1 MNLASVRMGCG
12 MPRYETGFQSDIT
25 GMLFICRESQH
36 ILLSNCLLVNSDH
49 NSCTCTICVH
59 NNKERRLFSID
70 PISDEL
76 HVGGRRLSDL
86 AHDNWPNI
94 MYALPLPRMLR
105 IYQFFGSIRYLEVTA
120 VECMLEFKDRVLAAN
135 TTGLLRERILSQS
148 VR

>member
-1 MNLASVRMGCG
+1 MRQVFKVTLLGCCLLVA
-12 MPRYETGFQSDIT
+12 I
-25 GMLFICRESQH
+25 SQH
-36 ILLSNCLLVNSDH
+36 ILLSNCLLVNSVH
-49 NSCTCTICVH
+49 NSCTCTIRVH
-59 NNKERRLFSID
+59 NDKERRLFGID

-86 AHDNWPNI
+86 AHDNWPSI